1 MHAPDTK
8 NDGERH
14 HPKTHLSAAHSVC
27 FKPTS
32 VTSFFCSL
40 FFLTHILYL
49 VCYRGV
55 PRSKRIVRL
64 RESRRTGPACTEGRE
79 VKKERESSSRPVPHL
94 SRVETLPPCTP
105 VQKRHSTSKR
115 KLCTLPSALLTLGT
129 PIPHRPDLPRTWPLQ
144 TPTRPW
150 AYNKPPAPRGLTGT
164 LIPPRP
170 KAHQNRGS
178 PPNVDSKNKNAIKPK
193 CSEACAELRV
203 QTRRM
208 HVLCCGGPQ

>member
-1 MHAPDTK
+1 MHGRLWFRYSFSGLRMITWTLLILKNWGLHAPDTK

-79 VKKERESSSRPVPHL
+79 VKKERELFSACSTPLSSRDA
-94 SRVETLPPCTP
+94 TP
-105 VQKRHSTSKR
+105 VYASSKTTQHLETKTLHASFRPAYARHSD
-115 KLCTLPSALLTLGT
+115 P
-129 PIPHRPDLPRTWPLQ
+129 
-144 TPTRPW
+144 TPT
-150 AYNKPPAPRGLTGT
+150 
-164 LIPPRP
+164 
-170 KAHQNRGS
+170 
-178 PPNVDSKNKNAIKPK
+178 
-193 CSEACAELRV
+193 
-203 QTRRM
+203 
-208 HVLCCGGPQ
+208 